1 MFALKYVHRTS
12 LILIITYSTS
22 VFYAFD
28 KVVGQS

>member
-1 MFALKYVHRTS
+1 
-12 LILIITYSTS
+12 